1 MDNIPV
7 TYCKKMD
14 SKCPAFFHGKCLR
27 FEPCSN
33 ERLISIDILGQ
44 LATKILENQAA
55 IMNRLNAIEKQINS
69 R

>member
-1 MDNIPV
+1 MDDIPV

-55 IMNRLNAIEKQINS
+55 IMNRLNAIEKQIKE